1 MVNSHKR
8 KLCQRIE
15 LPLTVKELLRC
26 PKDEENWGKLQ
37 QLREVILLIV
47 QGIRTFTLE
56 SAEEASELKGAICS
70 GHLVDSNHYNS
81 IGSGT
86 WIPPGSRL
94 HLDER
99 EVQHMNTFR
108 SDARRDVLAEWILAL
123 RPGTQIQVLT
133 RPFGSQLHP
142 PVDPFVKVLAD
153 KRKSFQMCA
162 RRAKPQLP
170 ENDPQAILDY
180 MLLVLW
186 DALFLDQCIR
196 WTQQKVTNLPVDHT
210 LELGRYFRLGLNVGQ
225 EGIFTGLCAMH
236 AAAIV
241 GCLSRK
247 GASVLELI

>member
-1 MVNSHKR
+1 MKD
-8 KLCQRIE
+8 
-15 LPLTVKELLRC
+15 LLRC

-37 QLREVILLIV
+37 QLREVVLLIV

-56 SAEEASELKGAICS
+56 SAEEAYELKAAICC
-70 GHLVDSNHYNS
+70 GHLADPNHYTS

-86 WIPPGSRL
+86 WIPPGSRI

-99 EVQHMNTFR
+99 EAQHIKDTVR
-108 SDARRDVLAEWILAL
+108 SEARRDFLAERIKAS

-133 RPFGSQLHP
+133 RPFGTQLHP

-153 KRKSFQMCA
+153 KRNSFRVCA
-162 RRAKPQLP
+162 QRAKPQLP

-180 MLLVLW
+180 LLLVLW

-196 WTQQKVTNLPVDHT
+196 WTQQKVTNLSVDRT
-210 LELGRYFRLGLNVGQ
+210 LELGRYFRLGLNVGE

-236 AAAIV
+236 VAAIIS
-241 GCLSRK
+241 CLLMRA
-247 GASVLELI
+247 ASVVELIQSSRLVLAFTNEQCL